1 MVTPCF
7 TSLKTLGKNG
17 TDSTL
22 EIRFLFTPWRLGDR
36 VSVA

>member
-7 TSLKTLGKNG
+7 TLLKTLGKNG
-17 TDSTL
+17 DDSTL
-22 EIRFLFTPWRLGDR
+22 EIRFPFTPWRSGDR